1 MARRGLALLVAG
13 TAIAV
18 VWRVAFAP
26 DPNPDWPDIGMEAS
40 YLVAVAAAYLFV
52 PRLQVRALEAG
63 WLVLM
68 ASLLLEMLDEFTLES
83 PFWNEYVPA
92 ALTLGGLVL
101 IAIGLQRCLVLQE
114 RQAAE
119 RRQAEEATRRAKE
132 IAEAANEALREA
144 LRQKD
149 EVVSIVAHDFR
160 SPLTVIQG
168 YADALLTRVADAD
181 SREMLNVM
189 MAQAR
194 RLADLAADTLT
205 LSRIESGTLPLV
217 RESVRIDDL
226 VHAVADA
233 RAEGGRRVVV
243 EGDGGPLTVEGD
255 PTRLQQVVDNL
266 IENAI
271 KYAPGD
277 HPVKVAVEREPEGVR
292 ISVSDRG
299 PGIPPGEVP
308 MLFQKFSRLPGSRG
322 VQGTGLG
329 LFICRS
335 IVEAHGGRIWVESE
349 PGRGTTFHVLLP
361 PAAVAA

>member
-1 MARRGLALLVAG
+1 MARRGLALLATG
-13 TAIAV
+13 TVTAV
-18 VWRVAFAP
+18 VWRRVFP
-26 DPNPDWPDIGMEAS
+26 PETVRDWPDIGMEAS

-52 PRLQVRALEAG
+52 PRLNVRTLEVG

-68 ASLLLEMLDEFTLES
+68 SSLLLEVLDEFTRES
-83 PFWNEYVPA
+83 RLWNEYVPA

-101 IAIGLQRCLVLQE
+101 IAIGLQRFLVQHE
-114 RQAAE
+114 AQAAE
-119 RRQAEEATRRAKE
+119 RARAEEATRRAKE
-132 IAEAANEALREA
+132 VAEAANEALRDA

-168 YADALLTRVADAD
+168 YADALLARVADAD

-205 LSRIESGTLPLV
+205 MSRIESGTLPLV

-233 RAEGGRRVVV
+233 RSEGGRRVVV
-243 EGDGGPLTVEGD
+243 EGDAGPLTVEGD

-266 IENAI
+266 IDNAI
-271 KYAPGD
+271 KYAPGE
-277 HPVKVAVEREPEGVR
+277 HPVKVAVARGPDGVR
-292 ISVSDRG
+292 ISVSDQG
-299 PGIPPGEVP
+299 PGIPPDEIP
-308 MLFQKFSRLPGSRG
+308 MLFQKFNRLPGSRG

-335 IVEAHGGRIWVESE
+335 IVEAHGGKICVESE
-349 PGRGTTFHVLLP
+349 PGRGTTFRFVLP